1 MMVSGVIVRVGDDID
16 WTFNAFPLSEPL
28 PQFAVNFPLSV
39 GQDSTFCV
47 IKLDDG
53 NWTKWSSWHFQFS
66 SHILL
71 LR

>member
-1 MMVSGVIVRVGDDID
+1 MMVSGVIVKDDID

-53 NWTKWSSWHFQFS
+53 NWTDCIADTFNFLAIFS
-66 SHILL
+66 Y
-71 LR
+71 